1 MATGE
6 WRKPRE
12 QMEREAITALAELAA
27 GYAGEAPLREMAA
40 LAVIASRQIPELV
53 DMGVFPH
60 GELGP
65 DAMRA
70 MVVVTDIAA
79 GWDDERER
87 IEEFVGG
94 IENDDL
100 ARLAGAARI
109 WAHGVWET
117 MVPLSPLDKQKTLA
131 ALRRA

>member
-1 MATGE
+1 MAIGE

-12 QMEREAITALAELAA
+12 QMTREAITALAELAT
-27 GYAGEAPLREMAA
+27 GCAGETSLRDMAR
-40 LAVIASRQIPELV
+40 LAIIASRQIPELV
-53 DMGVFPH
+53 DMGVFPR

-70 MVVVTDIAA
+70 MVVVTDIAS

-87 IEEFVGG
+87 IEEFIGG
-94 IENDDL
+94 IEDDDL

-109 WAHGVWET
+109 WARGVWET
-117 MVPLSPLDKQKTLA
+117 MVPLSPLDKQNTLA

>member
-27 GYAGEAPLREMAA
+27 GYAGEAPLRELAA

-53 DMGVFPH
+53 EMGAFPP

-65 DAMRA
+65 EAMRA

-79 GWDDERER
+79 GWDDVAER

-94 IENDDL
+94 IEDDDL

-109 WAHGVWET
+109 WARSVWET

>member
-1 MATGE
+1 MAIGE

-27 GYAGEAPLREMAA
+27 GYAGEAPLRDMAR

-53 DMGVFPH
+53 DMGVFRR

-79 GWDDERER
+79 GWDDERES

-109 WAHGVWET
+109 WARGVWET
-117 MVPLSPLDKQKTLA
+117 MVPLSPVDKQKTLA